1 MTDSPQYTPA
11 QILEM
16 GHRAEH
22 EGNLEYATQFYSY
35 IADNLAGAPEAVD
48 ARLALERLSHFR
60 QRRPEY
66 PPSTAHCSQP
76 TPAGCD
82 EVPHTGPPA
91 QPSPD
96 VAHYQATSAHAP
108 HVSRPVGGRP
118 EPSLSIP
125 GGQAVQPR
133 VEDPR
138 QQDIGPVHQPY
149 GQPSATPIADRAST
163 TEHLPHAAQPDED
176 GEEETEFVPRYR
188 LGRFIASALQLFGW
202 LILLG
207 GFIFVGLTVAGVVG
221 TEVAAT
227 IGGLPG
233 GVLPGLTAIA
243 TGLALV
249 FIGALA
255 QATFEAANNTREI
268 LEIERAKAG
277 W

>member
-48 ARLALERLSHFR
+48 ARLALERLSHSR
-60 QRRPEY
+60 QWRPEH
-66 PPSTAHCSQP
+66 TQAQAHPSQP
-76 TPAGCD
+76 APAGYD

-91 QPSPD
+91 QPSPE
-96 VAHYQATSAHAP
+96 VAHRHATSTLAP
-108 HVSRPVGGRP
+108 HVSRPVAGRP
-118 EPSLSIP
+118 DPSLSIP
-125 GGQAVQPR
+125 GSQLAHAR

-138 QQDIGPVHQPY
+138 QQGIAPAHQPY
-149 GQPSATPIADRAST
+149 GQPSATPPADPANT
-163 TEHLPHAAQPDED
+163 TEHLPHAAQPVED
-176 GEEETEFVPRYR
+176 GEEEAEFVPGYR

-207 GFIFVGLTVAGVVG
+207 GFVFVGLTVAGVVG
-221 TEVAAT
+221 NEVAAT

-233 GVLPGLTAIA
+233 SVFPGLAAIV
-243 TGLALV
+243 TGLAMV
-249 FIGALA
+249 FIGTLA